1 MMWSTFLSK
10 LGLINPGQR
19 RRRKSAASQTT
30 RPRVETLESRMAP
43 AVASFGTSA
52 AVLTNPPAPVVGTG
66 ATAALVTTPGDF
78 AAFLELKGTVSETT
92 ATGKTSAS
100 FDVTTTIDLN
110 IQDGYAE
117 ATLKHGD
124 DFTLKLAGSE
134 LKIDF
139 ELDGHVTYKEDA
151 SGDTIVN
158 LKFDESGYATQAGK
172 PASADIDFHA
182 LIGLLAPGDTTTP
195 TADNPA
201 LASLQI
207 GESATIQTAA
217 GDAPAYLKFTDAAH
231 DKWDMTANSGAF
243 YQCDASRLYESGQ
256 HVDAEGPI
264 YMKYD
269 GIAGETAP
277 TSIKIDTAAHLNLGS
292 AGDTVDHGIKLDVAG
307 NVADATL
314 HSYSR
319 LGDDQGKATENMA
332 INFEADNVEYKS
344 QQTLN
349 GGGPN
354 GDVATDHEVLLV
366 PGPTSTTPSATATDS
381 GGTVEADLDST
392 FSLITPAGTD
402 SVSHKLEQTG
412 GPIDFDFFDK
422 LPPSSTTAT

>member
-1 MMWSTFLSK
+1 
-10 LGLINPGQR
+10 
-19 RRRKSAASQTT
+19 
-30 RPRVETLESRMAP
+30 MAP

-78 AAFLELKGTVSETT
+78 TAFLELKGTVSETT

-100 FDVTTTIDLN
+100 FDVTKTIDLN

-124 DFTLKLAGSE
+124 DFSLKLAGSQ
-134 LKIDF
+134 LNIDF
-139 ELDGHVTYKEDA
+139 ELVGHVTYKEDTN
-151 SGDTIVN
+151 GDTIVN
-158 LKFDESGYATQAGK
+158 LKFDESGYATQSGK

-182 LIGLLAPGDTTTP
+182 LIGLLAPGDTTPP

-201 LASLQI
+201 LASMQI
-207 GESATIQTAA
+207 GESATIQTAT
-217 GDAPAYLKFTDAAH
+217 GDAPAYLKFTDVAH

-243 YQCDASRLYESGQ
+243 YQRDASRLYEDGQ

-269 GIAGETAP
+269 GITGETAP
-277 TSIKIDTAAHLNLGS
+277 TSITLGTAAHLDLGS
-292 AGDTVDHGIKLDVAG
+292 TGDTVDHAIKLDVAG
-307 NVADATL
+307 DIADAKL
-314 HSYSR
+314 HAYSR
-319 LGDDQGKATENMA
+319 LGDDQGKATENME
-332 INFEADNVEYKS
+332 INIEADSFEYKS
-344 QQTLN
+344 RQTLT

-354 GDVATDHEVLLV
+354 GDVATDHEVLLI
-366 PGPTSTTPSATATDS
+366 PTPTSTTPGVTTTDQ
-381 GGTVEADLDST
+381 GGTVAADLDST
-392 FSLITPAGTD
+392 FSLITPNGED

-422 LPPSSTTAT
+422 LPPSTTTAT